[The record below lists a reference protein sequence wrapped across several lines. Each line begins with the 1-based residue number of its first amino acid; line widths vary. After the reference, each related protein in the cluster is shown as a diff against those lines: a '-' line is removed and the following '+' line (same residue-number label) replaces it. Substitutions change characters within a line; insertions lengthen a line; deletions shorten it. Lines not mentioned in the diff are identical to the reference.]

1 MKKNNIIKTVCLILV
16 VGLSIWSSFSV
27 NHMTERR
34 YFPKFDYEFDH
45 TGLIIK
51 ASKESIR
58 KTDTVKFFP
67 VIDISSLNNQ
77 VIVNY
82 AKMMCF
88 ISDNYNQPYGSTL
101 GYFNQFYGL
110 TFDKKFIAHCIMC
123 GIINNNYMTRI
134 PFILEIE
141 YIKKNGK
148 RTHKQAYMFEYLQ
161 RNEKFIGIRYVEK
174 LNVRRL
180 YNGNRYLIRKF
191 KKQLSLWETEK
202 ETFEIKKETLEI
214 IGYNFFPEL
223 NNIIDSTF
231 SFN

>member
-1 MKKNNIIKTVCLILV
+1 MKKNSIIKTVCLILV
-16 VGLSIWSSFSV
+16 VGFSIWSSFSV
-27 NHMTERR
+27 NHMAERR
-34 YFPKFDYEFDH
+34 YFPKFEYEFDH

-77 VIVNY
+77 VTVNY

-88 ISDNYNQPYGSTL
+88 IPDNYNHPYGSTL

-110 TFDKKFIAHCIMC
+110 TLNEKFITHCIKC
-123 GIINNNYMTRI
+123 GIINNNVMTRI

-141 YIKKNGK
+141 FVKRNGK
-148 RTHKQAYMFEYLQ
+148 GTRKQAYMFEYLQ
-161 RNEKFIGIRYVEK
+161 KNKDFIGIRYVEK

-180 YNGNRYLIRKF
+180 YNSDNYLIRKF
-191 KKQLSLWETEK
+191 KKQLSLWEEEK
-202 ETFEIKKETLEI
+202 ETPEI
-214 IGYNFFPEL
+214 IGYYDFAEL
-223 NNIIDSTF
+223 NSVVDSTF